1 MANELIKQDQ
11 PGGLSVPDLIN
22 EWLHYEAG
30 RGSSDTTLTAYKKS
44 IEVFRD
50 WVIEN
55 GLRDPG
61 IVKPSDI
68 REYKKALAERIS
80 QKGKP
85 LAPQT
90 VNLRLSGVRSFFRFL
105 VNTDHLLAN
114 PAGEVQGMKRSKTKR
129 HKREEL
135 TSEEVRA
142 VLATCKDQSPQDK
155 RDLAILTLM
164 AYCGLRSIEINRANM
179 ANLKTEN
186 DRLVLEVQGKGYKE
200 ADEIVIVPRDQ
211 EQVIHA
217 WIAYRKEISA
227 SGPLFISFSNRTKGA
242 RLSLRGI
249 RNLAKDRFKLA
260 GVVGDKKSTH
270 SLRHSAITNAIRNG
284 ASPMQVQA
292 MARHASFDT
301 TLGYI
306 HSVNRI
312 DNPAEDFIRYMRA

>member
-1 MANELIKQDQ
+1 MANELIKTDQ
-11 PGGLSVPDLIN
+11 AGALSVPDLIA
-22 EWLHYEAG
+22 EWLQYEAA
-30 RGSSDTTLTAYKKS
+30 RGASDTTLSAYKKS
-44 IEVFRD
+44 IEIFRD
-50 WVIEN
+50 WVLSN
-55 GLRDPG
+55 GLIDPG

-68 REYKKALAERIS
+68 RAYKSALAE
-80 QKGKP
+80 QY
-85 LAPQT
+85 APQT

-105 VNTDHLLAN
+105 VNTDKLLSN
-114 PAGEVQGMKRSKTKR
+114 PAADVRGVKRSKTKR

-142 VLATCKDQSPQDK
+142 VLATCKGQSAQDK

-164 AYCGLRSIEINRANM
+164 AYCGLRSVEINRADLI
-179 ANLKTEN
+179 NLKTDN
-186 DRLVLEVQGKGYKE
+186 DRLVLEVQGKGYQE
-200 ADEIVIVPRDQ
+200 ADEIVIIPRDQ

-217 WIAYRKEISA
+217 WIAERKEISQ
-227 SGPLFISFSNRTKGA
+227 SGPLFISLSNRTKGQ
-242 RLSLRGI
+242 RLSLRAI
-249 RNLAKDRFKLA
+249 RYMAKERYQAA

-312 DNPAEDFIRYMRA
+312 DNPAEDFIKYMRA